1 MLSCTLQLYL
11 HLNTSQI
18 TQFAPCKPGEFAILA
33 PKHISNIIC
42 RRNLSSR
49 YRHRV
54 SSAAAPLHLQS
65 HHEVIKP
72 NSSTNVI
79 ATSPF
84 HISFARPQFPV
95 AVQSARRFPQV
106 DQSDRAGVG
115 RVFPWTLVCSGFASL
130 QSGVAEP
137 LNRFLRLQLDSV
149 IRCWSAHLDGRFRRR
164 GKA

>member
-18 TQFAPCKPGEFAILA
+18 TQFAPCKPGDFAILA

-84 HISFARPQFPV
+84 HISFARPQFPGP
-95 AVQSARRFPQV
+95 R
-106 DQSDRAGVG
+106 G
-115 RVFPWTLVCSGFASL
+115 VFPRLTSQIVRELGGSSPGPWFAVALQACKVALQNRSTAFFACSLTPS
-130 QSGVAEP
+130 
-137 LNRFLRLQLDSV
+137 
-149 IRCWSAHLDGRFRRR
+149 
-164 GKA
+164 

>member
-42 RRNLSSR
+42 RRNPRPDTDTEFRLQLHPCTCKVITKSS
-49 YRHRV
+49 
-54 SSAAAPLHLQS
+54 SL
-65 HHEVIKP
+65 

-149 IRCWSAHLDGRFRRR
+149 IRCWSAHRDGRFRRR
-164 GKA
+164 GKV